1 MFRENA
7 EVLLR
12 HFQFNNNDRNKYKNK
27 SNAQN
32 DSTFKLGKSIKTVYM
47 HKQLYVFNTL
57 HKVETVPNK
66 KFFFFF
72 KGPQY
77 IIQI

>member
-12 HFQFNNNDRNKYKNK
+12 HFQFNNNDKNKYKNK

-32 DSTFKLGKSIKTVYM
+32 DSTFKLGKPINAVYAST
-47 HKQLYVFNTL
+47 TL
-57 HKVETVPNK
+57 C
-66 KFFFFF
+66 
-72 KGPQY
+72 
-77 IIQI
+77 I